1 MPQITR
7 EQFLKLLAAGGAS
20 FLGLGSAVAATQESK
35 GPPVPWGRLKFTGEN
50 GDQEDWHVH
59 PNGDLNL
66 IDSVRDHTSINLEK
80 KWNVADITDLKSMTP
95 YPFLFMHAE
104 IAPVLTDAE
113 RQNLREY
120 LLRGGFLF
128 AEDCVN
134 GYGRHGMN
142 RENDYFFRAMKNE
155 LPNLIPGTKFEKL
168 PNSHPI
174 FHCFH
179 TLNGL
184 PLIQGIGIKGTPE
197 AMAEHGL
204 WGLSYHGRLMS
215 VLSPTDLHCGWT
227 NGPGWFTEKQNIESV
242 QMGTNIYLFA
252 MTQAAGLTQPS

>member
-20 FLGLGSAVAATQESK
+20 FLGLSSAVADTASSK
-35 GPPVPWGRLKFTGEN
+35 GPVVPWGRLKFTAEN

-66 IDSVRDHTSINLEK
+66 IDSVRDQTSINLEK
-80 KWNVADITDLKSMTP
+80 KWNVADITDLKTMTP

-104 IAPVLTDAE
+104 LAPVLSDSD

-134 GYGRHGMN
+134 GYGHHGN
-142 RENDYFFRAMKNE
+142 TKTNHFFFDTMKKE
-155 LPNLIPGTKFEKL
+155 LPALLPSSRFEKL
-168 PNSHPI
+168 SNNHPI
-174 FHCFH
+174 FHCFYS
-179 TLNGL
+179 LNGL
-184 PLIQGIGIKGTPE
+184 PLIQGIGLIDPE
-197 AMAEHGL
+197 EHAM
-204 WGLSYHGRLMS
+204 WGLTHEGRLVS

-227 NGPGWFTEKQNIESV
+227 NGPGWFTKEQNIASV
-242 QMGTNIYLFA
+242 QMGTNIYLYA
-252 MTQAAGLTQPS
+252 MTQASGMTQPS